1 MGLLPLITS
10 TLLFSWTT
18 LNAAVKITKVDLS
31 IEPSA
36 DVERNTD
43 VALRCKAEVLTS
55 GTEALN
61 RVYTVYKGESVIYN
75 KTTSSSED
83 LLYRLPQARVSNNGK
98 YKCAITIMG
107 KAKTSEAATLTVT
120 GMSTPVLRIN
130 KANITEGESVT
141 ATCLAQ
147 GETGSLLFSFH
158 DNSKEVENGVW
169 VTSSRL
175 TFVPKGVGNH
185 NIHCSYLVLNMPYPS
200 KSQQSNT
207 VTLTVEELSIEPV
220 LKISPQDNV
229 YEGDTLNITCS
240 VSNSTKGYQAGELFL
255 SQDTELLESGET
267 YIHVNW
273 TAHARTPVLTIRCQM
288 DLGDVEKVVSK
299 TVSVRELFSVPTLKV
314 SAVEVFQEDEISLTC
329 RSEKL
334 SYDRLEGESL
344 IYSLEPFDY
353 QMVRKG
359 NGVFVGKAKTIDFN
373 YTCTAAAK
381 GIKKKSNV
389 LTIHPKVPVSTP
401 KIWVSGS
408 AVLGKRVAIFC
419 LSDTGTPPITYT
431 LWKASKQNQIAV
443 VHEFNKAANF
453 SVVINETGRLNHY
466 LCTASNGDRTP
477 GLSDKLQTAVIEPMT
492 TASLM
497 VVPDV
502 GDISEGHSVILI
514 CSFLGTPPVTV
525 KWFRDSDDLN
535 PLDTTT
541 TNSNN
546 TNYEFIANKEHTD
559 SYYCRA
565 ENRANSVKSNKIN
578 VVVGMAMWKK
588 LLIPGTIILVVFSLV
603 MVGFILF
610 TRSRRVRVDRTPE
623 SVWSSRKPEAETDDD
638 LSTLSNEPE
647 VEYTEVVHPRSSDP
661 AKNPLRKGTD
671 TVYSELQNSPHG
683 ATDHHDYGSVKYVD
697 LNGDQQP
704 RITQHSP
711 KDSSYSDLPMPVD

>member
-61 RVYTVYKGESVIYN
+61 RVYTVYKGDSVIYN

-273 TAHARTPVLTIRCQM
+273 TAHARTPVLTIRCQL

-299 TVSVRELFSVPTLKV
+299 TVSVRELFSVPTLRV

-453 SVVINETGRLNHY
+453 TVVINETGRLNHY

-711 KDSSYSDLPMPVD
+711 KDISYSDLPMPVD

>member
-610 TRSRRVRVDRTPE
+610 TRSRRGKRERAAELSVR
-623 SVWSSRKPEAETDDD
+623 SVV
-638 LSTLSNEPE
+638 L
-647 VEYTEVVHPRSSDP
+647 
-661 AKNPLRKGTD
+661 
-671 TVYSELQNSPHG
+671 
-683 ATDHHDYGSVKYVD
+683 
-697 LNGDQQP
+697 
-704 RITQHSP
+704 
-711 KDSSYSDLPMPVD
+711 

>member
-61 RVYTVYKGESVIYN
+61 RVYTVYKGDSVIYN

-255 SQDTELLESGET
+255 SQDTELLKSGET
-267 YIHVNW
+267 SIHVNW
-273 TAHARTPVLTIRCQM
+273 TAHARTPVLTIRCQL

-299 TVSVRELFSVPTLKV
+299 TVSVRELFSVPTLRV

-334 SYDRLEGESL
+334 SYGRLEGESL

-408 AVLGKRVAIFC
+408 AILGKRVEIFC

-453 SVVINETGRLNHY
+453 TVVINETGRLNHY

-477 GLSDKLQTAVIEPMT
+477 ELSDKLQTAVIEPMT
-492 TASLM
+492 IASLM

-546 TNYEFIANKEHTD
+546 TNYEFVANKEHTD

-610 TRSRRVRVDRTPE
+610 TRSRRGKRERAAE
-623 SVWSSRKPEAETDDD
+623 LSVKPASPKSDDSLTVALTHD
-638 LSTLSNEPE
+638 
-647 VEYTEVVHPRSSDP
+647 TEVYNAATGSLVFTVLLCVAYRPHQYLSSNKPLSHPKHSSHCVVTPLLTAIIHALACMHAEVRS
-661 AKNPLRKGTD
+661 G
-671 TVYSELQNSPHG
+671 
-683 ATDHHDYGSVKYVD
+683 
-697 LNGDQQP
+697 
-704 RITQHSP
+704 
-711 KDSSYSDLPMPVD
+711 

>member
-1 MGLLPLITS
+1 HQEPRRSSDRMGLLPLITS
-10 TLLFSWTT
+10 TLLFSS
-18 LNAAVKITKVDLS
+18 VKITKVDLS

-207 VTLTVEELSIEPV
+207 VTLTVEGTLDLFIV

-240 VSNSTKGYQAGELFL
+240 VSNSTKDYFTSLRPFHISRCFQRLHDKLF
-255 SQDTELLESGET
+255 
-267 YIHVNW
+267 
-273 TAHARTPVLTIRCQM
+273 VLNPST
-288 DLGDVEKVVSK
+288 
-299 TVSVRELFSVPTLKV
+299 ELFSVPTLKV

-610 TRSRRVRVDRTPE
+610 TRSRRGRDIYSP
-623 SVWSSRKPEAETDDD
+623 P
-638 LSTLSNEPE
+638 
-647 VEYTEVVHPRSSDP
+647 
-661 AKNPLRKGTD
+661 D
-671 TVYSELQNSPHG
+671 TQAAYIF
-683 ATDHHDYGSVKYVD
+683 K
-697 LNGDQQP
+697 
-704 RITQHSP
+704 
-711 KDSSYSDLPMPVD
+711 

>member
-1 MGLLPLITS
+1 HQEPRRSSDRMGLLPLITS
-10 TLLFSWTT
+10 TLLFSS
-18 LNAAVKITKVDLS
+18 VKITKVDLS

-61 RVYTVYKGESVIYN
+61 RVYTVYKGDSVIYN

-207 VTLTVEELSIEPV
+207 VTLTVEGTLDLFIV

-240 VSNSTKGYQAGELFL
+240 VSNSTKDYFTSLRPFHISRCFQRLCDKLF
-255 SQDTELLESGET
+255 
-267 YIHVNW
+267 
-273 TAHARTPVLTIRCQM
+273 VLNPST
-288 DLGDVEKVVSK
+288 
-299 TVSVRELFSVPTLKV
+299 ELFSVPTLRV

-334 SYDRLEGESL
+334 SYGRLEGESL

-408 AVLGKRVAIFC
+408 AILGKRVEIFC

-453 SVVINETGRLNHY
+453 TVVINETGRLNHY

-477 GLSDKLQTAVIEPMT
+477 ELSDKLQTAVIEPMT
-492 TASLM
+492 IASLM

-546 TNYEFIANKEHTD
+546 TNYEFVANKEHTD

-610 TRSRRVRVDRTPE
+610 TRSRRGRDIYSP
-623 SVWSSRKPEAETDDD
+623 P
-638 LSTLSNEPE
+638 
-647 VEYTEVVHPRSSDP
+647 
-661 AKNPLRKGTD
+661 D
-671 TVYSELQNSPHG
+671 TQAAYIF
-683 ATDHHDYGSVKYVD
+683 K
-697 LNGDQQP
+697 
-704 RITQHSP
+704 
-711 KDSSYSDLPMPVD
+711 

>member
-1 MGLLPLITS
+1 HQEPRRSSDRMGLLPLITS
-10 TLLFSWTT
+10 TLLFSCKASHP
-18 LNAAVKITKVDLS
+18 LLFKQEMVDL
-31 IEPSA
+31 IFTNLPSA
-36 DVERNTD
+36 DVERNTN

-130 KANITEGESVT
+130 KANVTEGESVT

-158 DNSKEVENGVW
+158 DNSKEVENGEW
-169 VTSSRL
+169 LTSSRL

-207 VTLTVEELSIEPV
+207 VTLAVEGTLDLFIV
-220 LKISPQDNV
+220 LKISPHDNV

-240 VSNSTKGYQAGELFL
+240 VSNSTKDYFTSLRPFHISRCFQRMCDKLFVLNL
-255 SQDTELLESGET
+255 ST
-267 YIHVNW
+267 
-273 TAHARTPVLTIRCQM
+273 
-288 DLGDVEKVVSK
+288 
-299 TVSVRELFSVPTLKV
+299 ELFSVPTLRV

-344 IYSLEPFDY
+344 TYSLEPFDY
-353 QMVRKG
+353 HMVRKG

-408 AVLGKRVAIFC
+408 AILGRKVVIFC

-431 LWKASKQNQIAV
+431 LWKASKQNQITV

-453 SVVINETGRLNHY
+453 TVVINETGRLNHY

-477 GLSDKLQTAVIEPMT
+477 ELSHKLQTAVVEPMT
-492 TASLM
+492 IASLM

-535 PLDTTT
+535 PLETTT

-546 TNYEFIANKEHTD
+546 TNYEFVVNREHTD
-559 SYYCRA
+559 NYYCRA
-565 ENRANSVKSNKIN
+565 ENRANSVESNKIN

-588 LLIPGTIILVVFSLV
+588 LLIPGTIILVVSSLV
-603 MVGFILF
+603 MMGFILF
-610 TRSRRVRVDRTPE
+610 TRSRRGRDIYSPPE
-623 SVWSSRKPEAETDDD
+623 T
-638 LSTLSNEPE
+638 
-647 VEYTEVVHPRSSDP
+647 
-661 AKNPLRKGTD
+661 
-671 TVYSELQNSPHG
+671 Q
-683 ATDHHDYGSVKYVD
+683 ATYIFK
-697 LNGDQQP
+697 
-704 RITQHSP
+704 
-711 KDSSYSDLPMPVD
+711 